1 MVQTLFFIKS
11 WSSYS
16 IKGVDSIE
24 QNNGSNQSTR
34 FWKTEILNSNRQTNK
49 PNKQTIRP
57 SGLFYNLSRCASKA
71 AARGDGCPA
80 VTHQWHGRL
89 PTLRAPLGRVTGV
102 TRPPAAPSSSPSWCE
117 LWIDAVRLLCPLVCR
132 FALPVCRFALTVY
145 RFALPVLAV
154 NEAIKISNR
163 LFNILP
169 FRYGAFEISVCR
181 LKFARK

>member
-1 MVQTLFFIKS
+1 MVQTLFFMKS

-34 FWKTEILNSNRQTNK
+34 FWKTEILTSNRQTNK
-49 PNKQTIRP
+49 TNKQTIRP

-89 PTLRAPLGRVTGV
+89 PRSALRLAVSLVWHDHPPRPRPRQAGV
-102 TRPPAAPSSSPSWCE
+102 NCE
-117 LWIDAVRLLCPLVCR
+117 SMQCVCSARLFAGLLCSFAGLLWPFIGLLCPFSCKWGDQNLESFV
-132 FALPVCRFALTVY
+132 
-145 RFALPVLAV
+145 
-154 NEAIKISNR
+154 
-163 LFNILP
+163 
-169 FRYGAFEISVCR
+169 
-181 LKFARK
+181 